1 MRPTRRPASA
11 TLLAALAAAALVLPL
26 AGATAPPSS
35 PSDDSSNPLVC
46 TPSSTTTTYDVD
58 AAEQWQVTGAS
69 VPDPSTWSG
78 HRVQQDMAV
87 DGRATYVGYYD
98 ADRRLTV
105 GYRPAPG
112 EPWQTRRVPG
122 KAAVVGWDSHNSID
136 VAVDSAGNLH
146 VAANMH
152 LDELRYWRTGS
163 PGDLSSLERVEAMV
177 SADREQQV
185 TYPSFRR
192 PEDGTLIFA
201 HRDGG
206 AGAGTQY
213 FSVYD
218 PQSKDWSSLIDGP
231 LFDGGTSRGDE
242 DYSAYYQLSE
252 ETNDAGYYE
261 MTWVWR
267 RTSDAA
273 TNSRL
278 SYARSKD
285 LEHWETAS
293 GKPLELP
300 LRRDT
305 SGVVV
310 DDVPEHGGLLNGAER
325 LTEDAQGRPV
335 VVYPKLDGDGNHQL
349 FAARPASGGW
359 STQKL
364 TRWRGS
370 MDLAGEG
377 TLSTPMHLGT
387 VESQADGS
395 IRADFRCTGQRTRAR
410 SLILDGR
417 TLKPVAETAIPSNGY
432 PAEITRRRE
441 TTPPADQGVLEV
453 ADVGEDSQRAMFW
466 QSQGTNGDQPFQET
480 PPPLPLR
487 VYSLAPATAAS
498 PPRQVQAE
506 SSRDGLH
513 LTWQEPADD
522 GGSSVTAY
530 RIETSRDGGVTW
542 QRAARVEGT
551 STTITP
557 ELFSSPEDITVRVSA
572 INEIGTAQG
581 TTAVATLPSMM
592 AGVEAEG
599 AAAADEV
606 PPWIGAAAVGG
617 VLILAGLA
625 AIRRRR
631 SARRSSRRR
640 QRPRSR

>member
-1 MRPTRRPASA
+1 MRPSRPSA
-11 TLLAALAAAALVLPL
+11 MPWLLSLLVIPALVLPL
-26 AGATAPPSS
+26 TGATAPPS
-35 PSDDSSNPLVC
+35 PGDKTGEEADEDQLMC
-46 TPSSTTTTYDVD
+46 TPSSNVTSYDMD
-58 AAEQWQVTGAS
+58 SSQRWQVTDNS

-78 HRVQQDMAV
+78 HQVQQDMAV
-87 DGRATYVGYYD
+87 DGKATYVGYYD

-112 EPWQTRRVPG
+112 KPWQTRRVPG

-136 VAVDSAGNLH
+136 VAVDSAGNFH

-152 LDELRYWRTGS
+152 LDELRYWRTSS
-163 PGDLSSLERVEAMV
+163 PGDLSSLERVETMV
-177 SADREQQV
+177 SADREEKV

-192 PEDGTLIFA
+192 TEDGTLIFA

-206 AGAGTQY
+206 AGDGAQY

-218 PQSKDWSSLIDGP
+218 PKTSTWSSLTDAP
-231 LFDGGTSRGDE
+231 LFDGGASRGDE
-242 DYSAYYQLSE
+242 DYSAYYRLTE
-252 ETNDAGYYE
+252 EPNDAGYYE
-261 MTWVWR
+261 MTWLWR

-285 LEHWETAS
+285 LQHWETAS
-293 GKPLELP
+293 GKPLKLP

-325 LTEDAQGRPV
+325 LAADARGRPV
-335 VVYPKLDGDGNHQL
+335 VVYPKLDDDGNHQL
-349 FAARPASGGW
+349 FAARPAADGW

-377 TLSTPMHLGT
+377 TISTPMHLGT
-387 VESQADGS
+387 VEAQEDGS
-395 IRADFRCTGQRTRAR
+395 IRADFRCTGKRTRAR

-417 TLKPVAETAIPSNGY
+417 TLKPVAETAIPSSGY
-432 PAEITRRRE
+432 PAEVTRRRE
-441 TTPPADQGVLEV
+441 TTPPADHGTLEV
-453 ADVGEDSQRAMFW
+453 AESGRDSLRAMFW
-466 QSQGTNGDQPFQET
+466 QSQGTNGDRPFQQT

-506 SSRDGLH
+506 PSREGLR

-522 GGSSVTAY
+522 GGADITAY

-542 QRAARVEGT
+542 QRAARAEAT
-551 STTITP
+551 SATISP
-557 ELFSSPEDITVRVSA
+557 ELFSSPEDITVRVA
-572 INEIGTAQG
+572 AVNEIGVGQG
-581 TTAVATLPSMM
+581 TTAVATLPGKM
-592 AGVEAEG
+592 AAVEAEG
-599 AAAADEV
+599 TADADDDRL
-606 PPWIGAAAVGG
+606 WIGAAAGG
-617 VLILAGLA
+617 GLLVIAGMA

-631 SARRSSRRR
+631 RARRHARLKR
-640 QRPRSR
+640 